1 MSNVKKKIK
10 IRQGHRAYLTKILG
24 NANAIV
30 ENYDVSLEKKLKQ
43 IRITLNER
51 LDTLKTL
58 DEEADEEISLNMTKH
73 LISKLTR
80 KYLPRSKMQ
89 QNIGRMFTK

>member
-1 MSNVKKKIK
+1 MSNIKKKIK

-58 DEEADEEISLNMTKH
+58 DEEILELIEADEESIYRDRRCSKISGECSRND
-73 LISKLTR
+73 R
-80 KYLPRSKMQ
+80 KYRQ
-89 QNIGRMFTK
+89 RA